1 MKSIIKLFGMYS
13 QKRKL
18 LDTKSIKATEINL
31 FLIKETFKFIM
42 NLINLNLINLL

>member
-1 MKSIIKLFGMYS
+1 MHS

-18 LDTKSIKATEINL
+18 LETKSIKVTEINL
-31 FLIKETFKFIM
+31 FLIKETFKFII

>member
-1 MKSIIKLFGMYS
+1 MKSTINLFGMHS

-18 LDTKSIKATEINL
+18 LETKNIKITEINL
-31 FLIKETFKFIM
+31 FLIKKTFKFII